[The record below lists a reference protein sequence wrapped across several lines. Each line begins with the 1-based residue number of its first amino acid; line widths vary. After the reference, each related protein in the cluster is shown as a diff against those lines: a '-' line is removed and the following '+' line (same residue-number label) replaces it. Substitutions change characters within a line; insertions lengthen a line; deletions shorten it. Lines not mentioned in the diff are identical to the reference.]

1 MKINSN
7 ITAYL
12 TNNALHTNENSFTMS
27 TQRLSS
33 GFKINTAGDDP
44 TGYAISSRMR
54 AMLDALDKCDVNATN
69 GVSMLET
76 AEGTMAE
83 IGDMVQRLNELA
95 IKAANGTLAES
106 DRADIQKEV
115 TQLTNEID
123 RMMQSSEL
131 NEQKLING
139 RFENTGYCTAEDDA
153 LKAVAAFITV
163 EEYSDQ
169 TNAGTYN
176 IKLSQTEIEP
186 MDAVTVQDLEGNSKS
201 IIPGYRY
208 TITVDGFPEGGKP
221 VELAMEFP
229 QYVDPEKAAEVTY
242 DSDGYVTDPDDPT
255 KKYKNVVTGQVQ
267 GRYEAINGKGSIQI
281 ASDGSQFITVKA
293 ENDQEITIKIS
304 PSVSKKDEVTAKTR
318 KYAQI
323 PSEEVEGRIYDVAM
337 DIPRLGTKINGK
349 EFQYTLTGKGSMALQ
364 VGAREDEKINV
375 SIKKM
380 SLERMDLDGLDVTT
394 RASATHAIDRIKNA
408 LSYVS
413 DARSRIGAYQNRV
426 ERSISFIAAS
436 TENLNESYSR
446 IMDTDMAEE
455 MTAYANLQVL
465 TQASTSMLA
474 QANQMPQ
481 EALQLLQ

>member
-12 TNNALHTNENSFTMS
+12 TNNALHVNENSFTLS

-33 GFKINTAGDDP
+33 GFKINAAGDDP

-83 IGDMVQRLNELA
+83 IEDMIQRLNELA
-95 IKAANGTLAES
+95 IKSANGTLAQS
-106 DRADIQKEV
+106 DRVDIQKEV
-115 TQLTNEID
+115 TQLTEEID
-123 RMMQSSEL
+123 RLMQSSEL

-139 RFENTGYCTAEDDA
+139 RFENTGYCTAEASYD
-153 LKAVAAFITV
+153 KTIAAFISV
-163 EEYSDQ
+163 EEYTDQ
-169 TNAGTYN
+169 TKAGTYN
-176 IKLSQTEIEP
+176 ITLSQS
-186 MDAVTVQDLEGNSKS
+186 AVEAIPDQDGN
-201 IIPGYRY
+201 PVGYKY
-208 TITVDGFPEGGKP
+208 DITVKGFPDSTSETK
-221 VELAMEFP
+221 LDMTFP
-229 QYVDPEKAAEVTY
+229 QYVDPEISAG
-242 DSDGYVTDPDDPT
+242 DG
-255 KKYKNVVTGQVQ
+255 VVRGQVQ
-267 GRYEAINGKGSIQI
+267 GRYEATNGKGSSQI
-281 ASDGSQFITVKA
+281 AGNGTQYITVKGD
-293 ENDQEITIKIS
+293 NDKELTIKIS
-304 PSVSKKDEVTAKTR
+304 PSVDAGKEGVITGKDTRYAK
-318 KYAQI
+318 I
-323 PSEEVEGRIYDVAM
+323 PSEEIEGKVYNVAI
-337 DIPRLGTKINGK
+337 DIPRLGSGVENK
-349 EFQYTLTGKGSMALQ
+349 EFEYTLTGKGAMALQ
-364 VGAREDEKINV
+364 VGAREEEKINV

-380 SLERMDLDGLDVTT
+380 SLERLDLDNLDVTT
-394 RASATHAIDRIKNA
+394 RAGATHAIDRIKNA
-408 LSYVS
+408 LTYVN

-436 TENLNESYSR
+436 AENLNESYSR